1 MTRLAAFACLA
12 VALGISGGANHPLAR
27 AQAPAQAD
35 TDRIASLVQKLGSN
49 SFADREAA
57 EKELAAIGEPALNA
71 VRAACRSANPE
82 QARRAQFLSTKIGR
96 KAESR
101 KLLTPTLVEIDAT
114 DTRLD
119 AVLVAL
125 SDSISKQ
132 ADPTGVRKY
141 HVTLGGPGANTLAR
155 KPITLKTG
163 RVPFWE
169 AVLALCDVA
178 GLQIQAIGG
187 FVAPGSTSQLAA
199 VPQPT
204 LSGMSRRNSP
214 NRVGPSQSTL
224 VLEARVGKKRPAVV
238 AGAVC
243 IEAFPVPSTPTAPNS
258 VVPNIAPPAI
268 PLQGGGF
275 IQPVAPVLRP
285 PPQPEPETPGASP
298 AVVLQVWPEPTLVW
312 QSARDVAVSTARDTR
327 DQRLVATVPPP
338 PPTAQTMVFNR
349 GGGMVVVQ
357 NMGGRAV
364 FIESTGTVAT
374 GSEFVPNAR
383 QAVVRLR
390 PGEKPTAALEEFA
403 GSLFGVVRSGIEP
416 AAVAAGLVEG
426 TPAIGI
432 SRVGVDLRA
441 SLRKGVTRYEL
452 EVELAYEPGSVQPA
466 GLGDRLPAAD
476 GPGPGNYTFNG
487 VRVTDA
493 DGKPYFA
500 SGSAQYR
507 RLDPTGRRTV
517 LSMKISLTPTRSGQ
531 KPPSAV
537 TFWATSGKPVEVPF
551 TLRDVPVIA
560 AK

>member
-12 VALGISGGANHPLAR
+12 VALGITGNANHPLAR
-27 AQAPAQAD
+27 AQAPTQAD
-35 TDRIASLVQKLGSN
+35 TDRVASLVRKLGSS

-57 EKELAAIGEPALNA
+57 EKELAAIGEPALDA

-125 SDSISKQ
+125 SDSFSKQ

-243 IEAFPVPSTPTAPNS
+243 IEAFPVPSTPTAPNG

-275 IQPVAPVLRP
+275 IQPVAPVRRP
-285 PPQPEPETPGASP
+285 PPQSEPGTPRGQP
-298 AVVLQVWPEPTLVW
+298 AVLLQVWPEPTLVW

-338 PPTAQTMVFNR
+338 SPNAQTMVFNR

-357 NMGGRAV
+357 NVGGRAV
-364 FIESTGTVAT
+364 FINDPGMISGGGFE
-374 GSEFVPNAR
+374 PNAR
-383 QAVVRLR
+383 QIVVRLR

-403 GSLFGVVRSGIEP
+403 GALFGVVRSGIEP
-416 AAVAAGLVEG
+416 AAVAAGLILS
-426 TPAIGI
+426 TPAVGV
-432 SRVGVDLRA
+432 SRVSVDMRA
-441 SLRKGVTRYEL
+441 TLQKENNRYEL
-452 EVELAYEPGSVQPA
+452 EVELAYEPAMVQPA
-466 GLGDRLPAAD
+466 GLGDRLPTT
-476 GPGPGNYTFNG
+476 GGTGPGNYTFNG
-487 VRVTDA
+487 LRVTDA

-500 SGSAQYR
+500 SGTAQYR
-507 RLDPTGRRTV
+507 RLDRTGRRTA
-517 LSMKISLTPTRSGQ
+517 LTMKISLTPSRAGQ
-531 KPPSAV
+531 GPPSAV

-551 TLRDVPVIA
+551 TLRDVPINAV
-560 AK
+560 K